1 MPVETTFWRNLRDF
15 PRVLSLAGLSGGF
28 LVVLVGYTGP
38 LLIVLEAARA
48 GGLSQ
53 AETASW
59 VWACTI
65 GNGLLTVLMS
75 LWYRQPITSPWS
87 TAGAA
92 LLVTSL
98 AVYPLPQAIGAYML
112 SAIAVALLG
121 CSGLFGRAM
130 ALIPQPIVLGMLAGI
145 LLRFGIGVFSTLPT
159 RPVMVISMIVA
170 FYLMRAW
177 GFRAPTLGVLLI
189 GLVIAALADDLQAI
203 DLTLTLTRPHLT
215 VPEFSLDAT
224 FGLAM
229 PLFIL
234 AVTSQYATG
243 QAVLRSHNYQPPTNG
258 ILIITGIAS
267 LLLAPFGGHGQ
278 TLGALTAAFVMNPD
292 IDPDLSKRYSAAVV
306 SGLLYIAFGLFGAT
320 VVALFAAFPAALVA
334 TVAGLALSSVIA
346 SSLTGAMAAPQHR
359 EAALVAFLCTAANFT
374 LWSIGAPF
382 WGLLG
387 GLLVWAIQEK
397 ASKPKQ
403 ASLK

>member
-1 MPVETTFWRNLRDF
+1 
-15 PRVLSLAGLSGGF
+15 
-28 LVVLVGYTGP
+28 
-38 LLIVLEAARA
+38 
-48 GGLSQ
+48 
-53 AETASW
+53 
-59 VWACTI
+59 
-65 GNGLLTVLMS
+65 
-75 LWYRQPITSPWS
+75 
-87 TAGAA
+87 
-92 LLVTSL
+92 
-98 AVYPLPQAIGAYML
+98 
-112 SAIAVALLG
+112 
-121 CSGLFGRAM
+121 
-130 ALIPQPIVLGMLAGI
+130 
-145 LLRFGIGVFSTLPT
+145 
-159 RPVMVISMIVA
+159 
-170 FYLMRAW
+170 MRAW